1 MATTTLNFTRK
12 EALLQELARNVQH
25 PPARVPAPASDPALA
40 KLRQLGTQLWLDT
53 GNLEEASLLWRR
65 EMSALTT
72 NNTLA
77 NQVVQTGL
85 MDDVIRDAARRIRE
99 VEPGISP
106 DSLTLDIVFVVNCQI
121 ALRLVSAFDALVSV
135 ELHP

>member
-1 MATTTLNFTRK
+1 MAIATSDLTRR
-12 EALLQELARNVQH
+12 EALVAELARNVTH
-25 PPARVPAPASDPALA
+25 APERVTSIPSEPVLV
-40 KLRQLGTQLWLDT
+40 KLNQLGTQLWLDT
-53 GNLEEASLLWRR
+53 GNLEEASKLWRK

-85 MDDVIRDAARRIRE
+85 MDDVIQNAVRRIKD
-99 VEPGISP
+99 VEPGIALQ
-106 DSLTLDIVFVVNCQI
+106 DLVMDVVFVVNCHI
-121 ALRLVSAFDALVSV
+121 ALRLVKAFDALVSV